1 MIPDLTL
8 SALENGFGHFGVASK
23 NNKTRHVDTL
33 GVNVD
38 IKNSTLTC
46 YARNDETKEVLEFL
60 NESGRI
66 SFFVGMISHEAYN
79 FKGQFVEVINLSR
92 DDLEASN
99 IYRNKIVDTIK
110 PKWLRISGCWNP
122 RGGIPIDIFFQTKKK
137 PKGIW
142 IEKHKIKTFRGR

>member
-99 IYRNKIVDTIK
+99 IYRNKIVDTITSIGMSK
-110 PKWLRISGCWNP
+110 DGAISKYGTIP
-122 RGGIPIDIFFQTKKK
+122 DIGIKFKVEKVFVQTPGPDAGKEI
-137 PKGIW
+137 G
-142 IEKHKIKTFRGR
+142 E